1 MSQGAKVVVGG
12 KCHAL
17 GGNFYEATL
26 LTDVTTDMRC
36 AKEEIFGPVASII
49 K

>member
-1 MSQGAKVVVGG
+1 MGG
-12 KCHAL
+12 NRHAL

-26 LTDVTTDMRC
+26 ITDVSPDMRC
-36 AKEEIFGPVASII
+36 AQEEIFGPVAAII